1 MHWITIKKY
10 LLIFN
15 FHITQNSVFMFRK
28 AVADKLQT
36 DMNKFR
42 FRGHEVRRIEAFSDA
57 VFAFAVTL
65 LIVSLEVPKSFEEL
79 MVTMRGFFAFGV
91 SFVLLMMI
99 WYEQNIFFRRYGLDD
114 LKTIVLN
121 CILIFVVLFY
131 VYPLK
136 FLFTLV
142 FSDQIYGAGHSPF
155 VMKVTDISNLMAI
168 YGTGYILIYILF
180 SMMYLHA
187 LKKTKELELS
197 PGEIFDTKT
206 KLYKNFVLIAI
217 GLLSVIVAFMVSSEN
232 AGIAGLVYILIG
244 PALSFFYAHRHK
256 LKRKLKI

>member
-1 MHWITIKKY
+1 
-10 LLIFN
+10 
-15 FHITQNSVFMFRK
+15 MFRK
-28 AVADKLQT
+28 TVANKIEGNK
-36 DMNKFR
+36 NKFR

-121 CILIFVVLFY
+121 CMLIFVVLFY

-155 VMKVTDISNLMAI
+155 LMKITDVPKLMAI
-168 YGTGYILIYILF
+168 YGIGYILIYLLF
-180 SMMYLHA
+180 LLLYVHA
-187 LKKTKELELS
+187 LKKAKDLELTS
-197 PGEIFDTKT
+197 VEIFETKT
-206 KLYKNFVLIAI
+206 RLYKNFILISVGI
-217 GLLSVIVAFMVSSEN
+217 LSVIVAFIVTPIN

-244 PALSFFYAHRHK
+244 PALSIFYGRRSALR
-256 LKRKLKI
+256 RKLFV

>member
-1 MHWITIKKY
+1 
-10 LLIFN
+10 
-15 FHITQNSVFMFRK
+15 MFRK
-28 AVADKLQT
+28 AVA
-36 DMNKFR
+36 NKIKSGNSEFH

-65 LIVSLEVPKSFEEL
+65 LIVSLEVPRSFEEL

-91 SFVLLMMI
+91 SFFLLMMI

-136 FLFTLV
+136 FLFTFV
-142 FSDQIYGAGHSPF
+142 FKDQIYGAGHSPF
-155 VMKVTDISNLMAI
+155 VLQVTDMAKLMAI
-168 YGTGYILIYILF
+168 YGTGYILIYLLF
-180 SMMYLHA
+180 LLLYKHA
-187 LKKTKELELS
+187 LKQARELELS
-197 PGEIFDTKT
+197 PAEIFETKT
-206 KLYKNFVLIAI
+206 KLSKFYILIAI
-217 GLLSVIVAFMVSSEN
+217 GVLSVMVAFIVAPDN

-244 PALSFFYAHRHK
+244 PALSVFYSRRGK
-256 LKRKLKI
+256 LKRKFKLE

>member
-1 MHWITIKKY
+1 
-10 LLIFN
+10 
-15 FHITQNSVFMFRK
+15 MFRK
-28 AVADKLQT
+28 AIADKLQS
-36 DMNKFR
+36 DKNEFR

-65 LIVSLEVPKSFEEL
+65 LIVSLEVPKTFDEL

-121 CILIFVVLFY
+121 CTLIFLVLFY

-155 VMKVTDISNLMAI
+155 VIKGTDVSKLMAI
-168 YGTGYILIYILF
+168 YGIGYILIYILF
-180 SMMYLHA
+180 SLMYSHA
-187 LKKTKELELS
+187 LKKAKELELS

-206 KLYKNFVLIAI
+206 KLYKNYFLISI
-217 GLLSVIVAFMVSSEN
+217 GLLSVIVAFKISSNN
-232 AGIAGLVYILIG
+232 AGIAGLIYILIG
-244 PALSFFYAHRHK
+244 PALSFFYSYRSR

>member
-1 MHWITIKKY
+1 
-10 LLIFN
+10 
-15 FHITQNSVFMFRK
+15 MFRK
-28 AVADKLQT
+28 AVADNIESNQ
-36 DMNKFR
+36 NKFR

-91 SFVLLMMI
+91 SFVLLMLI

-121 CILIFVVLFY
+121 CILIFLVLFY

-142 FSDQIYGAGHSPF
+142 FSDQIYLSQNSPF
-155 VMKVTDISNLMAI
+155 IIQDRDVPHLMII
-168 YGTGYILIYILF
+168 YGIGYILIYLLF
-180 SMMYLHA
+180 TFMYRHA
-187 LKKTKELELS
+187 LKKAKELELT
-197 PGEIFDTKT
+197 PKEIYDSKT
-206 KLYKNFVLIAI
+206 KLYKNYILISI
-217 GLLSVIVAFMVSSEN
+217 GILSILVALFISPGK
-232 AGIAGLVYILIG
+232 AGIAGFVYMLIG
-244 PALSFFYAHRHK
+244 PALSFFYSLRKKRKHK
-256 LKRKLKI
+256 LFS